1 MTAAAQPDAGGTSR
15 GPGPDLHHRWTDA
28 LLGYGVLYLV
38 TIPFVLWLAVHYQ
51 LSSWPIWFATTV
63 ALLISV
69 PHYGATYLRVYEKR
83 HDRKRYA
90 IFAVWITLVL
100 IACFVASLYSVR
112 LGSAFLTIYVYWS
125 PWHFAGQN
133 FGVAMMSLRRRQV
146 PIDPLGR
153 RLLHSAFILGYL
165 LSVLTLSRLGS
176 SFQAVVGTGDGRV
189 YEFYRLGIPDGAATT
204 LLFLLVPIY
213 LLAIVGAIVRLSKGG
228 YLRAIVPAIT
238 LLITHSFWYLLPAV
252 LTEQIP
258 LLYAGVWVSAVHS
271 LQYLWITSYYA
282 KQTDGARI
290 PQFILK
296 CLLVGS
302 AINVVP
308 ALLFSPGLL
317 GPLAPL
323 ALQAGIVSFS
333 ILNIHH
339 FILDG
344 AIWKLRDGRVARALL
359 GAEDDSLQTED
370 VINSDNAKSWIRP
383 ALYAVGTLALLMP
396 VYVTVEVARAAS
408 SQSRDVVES
417 ASTRLAF
424 TGNEHADV
432 YFVLGQHRAI
442 DDDADGAE
450 VVYRRALEIE
460 PTHFGVTYRLASLLL
475 RDRET
480 RIEALELAQRAA
492 QQSNY
497 SDPASML
504 VLSRAHLA
512 NGRLDSARTAVHV
525 AIKIATQQGDS
536 DLVRIGNTLLRR
548 LNR

>member
-1 MTAAAQPDAGGTSR
+1 MTAAAQPDAR
-15 GPGPDLHHRWTDA
+15 GASIGSSPDLHNRWTDA

-38 TIPFVLWLAVHYQ
+38 TIPIVIWLAARYQ
-51 LSSWPIWFATTV
+51 LSTWPTWFATTV

-90 IFAVWITLVL
+90 VFAVWITLAL

-133 FGVAMMSLRRRQV
+133 FGVAMMSLRRRRV

-153 RLLHSAFILGYL
+153 RLLYGAFLLGYM
-165 LSVLTLSRLGS
+165 LSVLALSRLGS
-176 SFQAVVGTGDGRV
+176 SFQSVVGTGDGSV
-189 YEFYRLGIPDGAATT
+189 YEFYRLGIPESVAAA
-204 LLFLLVPIY
+204 LLWVLAPAY
-213 LLAIVGAIVRLSKGG
+213 LFAVVGAIGRLSRGG

-238 LLITHSFWYLLPAV
+238 LLITHSFWYALPAV

-258 LLYAGVWVSAVHS
+258 LLYAGVWVSALHS
-271 LQYLWITSYYA
+271 LQYLWITSYFA

-290 PQFILK
+290 PTFILK

-308 ALLFSPGLL
+308 ALLFAPGLL

-344 AIWKLRDGRVARALL
+344 AVWKLRDGRVARALL
-359 GAEDDSLQTED
+359 GAEDESLEPDDDT
-370 VINSDNAKSWIRP
+370 NKKSWIRP
-383 ALYAVGTLALLMP
+383 ALYVVGALALVMP

-417 ASTRLAF
+417 ASTRLAI

-442 DDDADGAE
+442 DDDFEGAE
-450 VVYRRALEIE
+450 DAYRRALAIE
-460 PTHFGVTYRLASLLL
+460 PEHFGVTYRLAGLLL
-475 RDRET
+475 RDSASRS
-480 RIEALELAQRAA
+480 EALDLAQRAA

-497 SDPASML
+497 SDPAAML
-504 VLSRAHLA
+504 VLGRAHLA
-512 NGRLDSARTAVHV
+512 TGRPSSARS
-525 AIKIATQQGDS
+525 AIQIAIQLAAQQGDS
-536 DLVRIGNTLLRR
+536 ELVRIGNNLLNKV
-548 LNR
+548 NR